1 MDSETQRELGLLLRH
16 QSAHCCTSLFD
27 DYEIQLPLWS
37 VSIPTCDL
45 LSTTKPLKQVRW
57 RKFCCKHTSTI
68 YFDSKVR
75 RDNQNPSAMH
85 SVEENS
91 HHARIKREWER
102 VWIQSEHPDSQEPAR
117 PILSDRD
124 NWDARGLARLR
135 AFNMYNQSRDYPEE
149 MISHDSFLLQDPDY
163 QPAKP
168 ERDDYS
174 ELSAQEPSPR
184 CSYVSQSEISSQCS
198 DNSSVGTS
206 EIQHLH
212 DSSPC
217 TEFSPRRVTDK
228 DYSSMTEED
237 VASDFYSVSSFRSVE
252 SIDSSDA
259 SGSGSMYLALRW
271 PMAAAALNRRTRR
284 GVPIARLT

>member
-1 MDSETQRELGLLLRH
+1 MRQPPSVSPIIEEQTQQVTLGQHASNSFIPVCELPYLIDTWMHHSRGTPSEWYRRIAHRVHRSHRMDSETQRELGLLLRH

-37 VSIPTCDL
+37 VNIPTCDL

-75 RDNQNPSAMH
+75 QDNQNPSAMH
-85 SVEENS
+85 SAEENS
-91 HHARIKREWER
+91 NHAVHPRTRQGEWER
-102 VWIQSEHPDSQEPAR
+102 VWIRPGHQDSTEPAR
-117 PILSDRD
+117 PVLSERDRFE
-124 NWDARGLARLR
+124 AKELARLR

-163 QPAKP
+163 QPAKS
-168 ERDDYS
+168 EHDDYS
-174 ELSAQEPSPR
+174 VLSEQEPSPR
-184 CSYVSQSEISSQCS
+184 FSHLSQSEISSQCS

-206 EIQHLH
+206 AIQHLH

-217 TEFSPRRVTDK
+217 TEF
-228 DYSSMTEED
+228 
-237 VASDFYSVSSFRSVE
+237 
-252 SIDSSDA
+252 
-259 SGSGSMYLALRW
+259 
-271 PMAAAALNRRTRR
+271 
-284 GVPIARLT
+284 